1 METNQ
6 KLTETDKTSTN
17 NGGKGMAAVEIM
29 SAVDS
34 YSKNIHE
41 LLPKISP
48 TTNSMITV
56 GSKNKSNVNSP
67 FLPSK
72 AAEEMADQCAT
83 NNNELLPKKSPPPPT
98 NFTAARVGLKRK
110 LDVPNSTFL
119 PPEAFKRSRTEDS
132 TQYIHGNYDR
142 YYGYRSY
149 PGKDFKDVR
158 LDAFAQHKQLFE
170 DKSVL
175 DIGCNNG
182 LMTTAVARDFKV
194 KSMIGIDIDRNLIG
208 KAIKWLSV
216 EKKNYPNAHTKETYP
231 HNVLFRC
238 GNYVLADHSLLE
250 LETAQFDT
258 ILCLSVSKWIHL
270 NGGDAG
276 LKLAFK
282 RMYKQLLPGGCLVLE
297 AQNWKSYKRRKKLTP
312 QIFDNY
318 QKIEL
323 QPNMFDD
330 YLLSAE
336 VGFCRW
342 YLIEMSEQQQE
353 KAPKG
358 FQRPIKVRFSVLL
371 GKFIISYVC
380 GCVDSRRCLLF
391 VFRCQAELIF
401 CGSG

>member
-1 METNQ
+1 METPKNHSPS
-6 KLTETDKTSTN
+6 KETSTN
-17 NGGKGMAAVEIM
+17 KCDNGKDAEVIMANSPCPI
-29 SAVDS
+29 
-34 YSKNIHE
+34 NNNE
-41 LLPKISP
+41 LQANKSPTP
-48 TTNSMITV
+48 TTNSIV
-56 GSKNKSNVNSP
+56 GI
-67 FLPSK
+67 
-72 AAEEMADQCAT
+72 
-83 NNNELLPKKSPPPPT
+83 
-98 NFTAARVGLKRK
+98 KRK

-119 PPEAFKRSRTEDS
+119 PPDAFKQRRTEDA

-194 KSMIGIDIDRNLIG
+194 KSMIGIDIDKNLIG
-208 KAIKWLSV
+208 KAIKWLSL

-231 HNVLFRC
+231 HSVLFRC
-238 GNYVLADHSLLE
+238 GNYVLADYSLLE

-270 NGGDAG
+270 NGGDAAI
-276 LKLAFK
+276 KLAFK
-282 RMYKQLLPGGCLVLE
+282 RMYKQLLPGGSLVLE

-312 QIFDNY
+312 QIFENY

-323 QPNMFDD
+323 VPSMFDD

-342 YLIEMSEQQQE
+342 YLIEMSEQQQQQ
-353 KAPKG
+353 AAKG
-358 FQRPIKVRFSVLL
+358 FQRPLKVRYFV
-371 GKFIISYVC
+371 KFYYYRLYGVEDCYTHCLFLSKIRRAKKLKLKVK
-380 GCVDSRRCLLF
+380 RCLSCWIAISLRSPSDSI
-391 VFRCQAELIF
+391 V
-401 CGSG
+401 